1 MPEFRVT
8 RSLATGASFD
18 MEVYTPMGPPAFWA
32 VFARRPDRPNY
43 GQQPIIETLS
53 MFCLT
58 TGKKSDTIQDTSAA
72 DLYFITQRN
81 VHNLSGYEAV
91 RFNKRQVILMRS
103 EDVGTMGISPRLFQR
118 EKRVRFRVQGSLNL
132 QTGDVYIVLVYTN
145 RGLQIVGKEISVQY
159 L

>member
-1 MPEFRVT
+1 
-8 RSLATGASFD
+8 
-18 MEVYTPMGPPAFWA
+18 MGPPAFWA
-32 VFARRPDRPNY
+32 VFARRPERPNY

-53 MFCLT
+53 MLCLT

-81 VHNLSGYEAV
+81 VHNLSGYNAD
-91 RFNKRQVILMRS
+91 RFRERQVILMRS

-118 EKRVRFRVQGSLNL
+118 EKRTRFRVQGTLSL
-132 QTGDVYIVLVYTN
+132 QSATTEVYVVLVYNN
-145 RGLQIVGKEISVQY
+145 RGLQIMGKEISVQY

>member
-1 MPEFRVT
+1 
-8 RSLATGASFD
+8 
-18 MEVYTPMGPPAFWA
+18 MGPPAFWA
-32 VFARRPDRPNY
+32 IYSRRRDSPNHE
-43 GQQPIIETLS
+43 QQPIIDNLS
-53 MFCLT
+53 LSCIT
-58 TGKKSDTIQDTSAA
+58 TGKKSDTIQNTGAA
-72 DLYFITQRN
+72 ELYFITQRN
-81 VHNLSGYEAV
+81 VHNLSGYEAT

-145 RGLQIVGKEISVQY
+145 RGLQIVGKEISLQY

>member
-1 MPEFRVT
+1 M
-8 RSLATGASFD
+8 
-18 MEVYTPMGPPAFWA
+18 
-32 VFARRPDRPNY
+32 
-43 GQQPIIETLS
+43 
-53 MFCLT
+53 
-58 TGKKSDTIQDTSAA
+58 
-72 DLYFITQRN
+72 
-81 VHNLSGYEAV
+81 HNLSGYEAV

>member
-1 MPEFRVT
+1 
-8 RSLATGASFD
+8 

-32 VFARRPDRPNY
+32 VFARRSDRPNY

-81 VHNLSGYEAV
+81 VHNLSGYNAD
-91 RFNKRQVILMRS
+91 RFRERQVILMRS

-118 EKRVRFRVQGSLNL
+118 EKRTRFRVQGTLSL
-132 QTGDVYIVLVYTN
+132 QSATTEVYVVLVYNN
-145 RGLQIVGKEISVQY
+145 RGLQIMGKEISVQY